1 MMQQLAGARRFFS
14 ENDWSTILARIHAR
28 DTHPM
33 IQFIKYGI
41 CGVGA
46 LIVHQTI
53 WALCSAWYFPAI
65 DSSLPPDV
73 RALHSLYNNGIAS
86 IFSNVFAYLT
96 NVLWVFQRGRHHW
109 MKEFFYFSV
118 VAYISLAMGL
128 AAGPLLIHKY
138 GINTILAQAILVFV
152 SVMVN
157 FVCRKL
163 FVFKA

>member
-53 WALCSAWYFPAI
+53 WALCSAWLFPAMEGK
-65 DSSLPPDV
+65 DEV
-73 RALHSLYNNGIAS
+73 RALHTIYNNGIAS

-109 MKEFFYFSV
+109 VKEFFYFSV

-128 AAGPLLIHKY
+128 AAGPLLIFKY
-138 GINTILAQAILVFV
+138 GINTFVAQAILVFV

>member
-1 MMQQLAGARRFFS
+1 M
-14 ENDWSTILARIHAR
+14 
-28 DTHPM
+28 
-33 IQFIKYGI
+33 
-41 CGVGA
+41 
-46 LIVHQTI
+46 HQTI
-53 WALCSAWYFPAI
+53 WTLCSAWYFPAI
-65 DSSLPPDV
+65 DSSLPSDV

-96 NVLWVFQRGRHHW
+96 NVMWVFQRGRHHW
-109 MKEFFYFSV
+109 VKEFFYFSV
-118 VAYISLAMGL
+118 VAYVSLAMGL
-128 AAGPLLIHKY
+128 ASGPLLIHKY